1 MIDRS
6 KFRKTT
12 RLTKGVYIAIN
23 VVNQLLVF
31 FILIFANTYI
41 NDKAGPN
48 GLLWQD
54 NHLRMG
60 MAIMVGFA
68 AIKTLIL
75 ILEGGLILLLMYYLN
90 RSVLKDEKKCKAR
103 PTNKCNYYDL
113 LYRNPYLGF
122 FPGISLVDKSPTIR
136 N

>member
-6 KFRKTT
+6 KFGKTT

-41 NDKAGPN
+41 NEKAVPN
-48 GLLWQD
+48 GLLWQN
-54 NHLRMG
+54 NHLRVD
-60 MAIMVGFA
+60 MASMAWFA
-68 AIKTLIL
+68 AIKALIL

-90 RSVLKDEKKCKAR
+90 RSVLKDAK
-103 PTNKCNYYDL
+103 L
-113 LYRNPYLGF
+113 
-122 FPGISLVDKSPTIR
+122 
-136 N
+136 